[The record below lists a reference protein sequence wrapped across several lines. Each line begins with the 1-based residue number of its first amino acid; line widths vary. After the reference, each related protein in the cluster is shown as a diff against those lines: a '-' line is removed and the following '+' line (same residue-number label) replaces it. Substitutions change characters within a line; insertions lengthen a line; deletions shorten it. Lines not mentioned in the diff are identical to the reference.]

1 MQLSPEDQERVFG
14 KDKLKTA
21 YQREKRSLNLNRR
34 VKRDYITSMSEVKDD
49 LKNIKVYKFTNT
61 KEDWHE
67 FALTFRVIADTR
79 DYWGIMAFP
88 YPPDPGEHIVE
99 RSATPTTLVERD
111 KLDLSSLVPPKGEI
125 ETSFSWTCPFKCPTS
140 STLCFGEPTLGKLN
154 QETEFYMT
162 KHMPKSFSE
171 TNRVSDCHSS
181 LVTTPSSRLIL
192 DEPNIEVAKALIHHI
207 GKNGELFYGE
217 NFIYDFPQSWK
228 HIKEVDWGDKLKL
241 NYTISG
247 YMLKEVDWGDKS
259 NFTSCGCPM
268 ANWHESLLSE
278 VDWGAHHSSD
288 VLFLVNID
296 YDAKSQ
302 DFFTQG
308 IWGGLAVRTSS
319 TTLRS
324 LNHVK
329 EKLAHYLNLQKDP
342 SRLDHQLDQ
351 QKDSKSSPCPQYESS
366 YNLLNQ
372 WDPGENPLLPQHFR
386 TIISAKVIYFL
397 WIQSKYNLSCI
408 L

>member
-1 MQLSPEDQERVFG
+1 
-14 KDKLKTA
+14 
-21 YQREKRSLNLNRR
+21 
-34 VKRDYITSMSEVKDD
+34 
-49 LKNIKVYKFTNT
+49 
-61 KEDWHE
+61 
-67 FALTFRVIADTR
+67 
-79 DYWGIMAFP
+79 
-88 YPPDPGEHIVE
+88 
-99 RSATPTTLVERD
+99 
-111 KLDLSSLVPPKGEI
+111 
-125 ETSFSWTCPFKCPTS
+125 
-140 STLCFGEPTLGKLN
+140 
-154 QETEFYMT
+154 MT

-171 TNRVSDCHSS
+171 TNQVSDCHSS

-192 DEPNIEVAKALIHHI
+192 VKPKIEVAKALIHHI
-207 GKNGELFYGE
+207 GKNGEHFYGE

-259 NFTSCGCPM
+259 NCPSCGCPM

-278 VDWGAHHSSD
+278 VDWGAHHSS
-288 VLFLVNID
+288 VFLFLVNID

-324 LNHVK
+324 LNHV
-329 EKLAHYLNLQKDP
+329 EGKLAHYLNLQKDP

-372 WDPGENPLLPQHFR
+372 WDPGENPLPPQHR

-397 WIQSKYNLSCI
+397 WIQSEYNLSCMLSMHGELLKI
-408 L
+408 LQVIPKLLVLFDHIHLISRPAT